1 MATRRVCRAA
11 VLLFGAAAA
20 VKCAPGAGR
29 EARVAAEAADQIR
42 GVAKAALRRDP
53 VQREIGVAQKVPG
66 RDEALAQDL
75 RARRPPEFR
84 LEVPR
89 EPKRRHSDL
98 HFAPGGRE
106 SGSETRMFHD
116 AECAA
121 RFLDVWRSI
130 AARFLGNADVIYGYD
145 LVNEPVQRRK
155 ALPGCDGWTLQRRA
169 AEAIREID
177 PETPVIVESNL
188 LDHPETYGTMS
199 PLDLANVIY
208 EVHVYNPVDFTHQ
221 GVGGPYEPK
230 SYPDVRRGWDKD
242 FLRRVLAPVRAFEE
256 RHGAKIYVGEFSA
269 IAWAD
274 GADKWLADAIS
285 LFDEYGWDWTYHA
298 FREWSGWS
306 VEHEGPDA
314 KHMVPSSE
322 NPRRRVLLD
331 GLKGGA
337 DRESSFPTA
346 GEKAG
351 QAVPASR

>member
-1 MATRRVCRAA
+1 MLKNA
-11 VLLFGAAAA
+11 VASGRSPSHAAAKEEEESCVEGETA
-20 VKCAPGAGR
+20 VPAVNVLGR
-29 EARVAAEAADQIR
+29 VEQ
-42 GVAKAALRRDP
+42 
-53 VQREIGVAQKVPG
+53 Q
-66 RDEALAQDL
+66 
-75 RARRPPEFR
+75 
-84 LEVPR
+84 
-89 EPKRRHSDL
+89 
-98 HFAPGGRE
+98 
-106 SGSETRMFHD
+106 
-116 AECAA
+116 
-121 RFLDVWRSI
+121 RFLDVWRGI
-130 AARFLGNADVIYGYD
+130 AARFCGNADVIYGYD
-145 LVNEPVQRRK
+145 LVNEPVQRRE

-188 LDHPETYGTMS
+188 LDHPETYGSMS

-230 SYPDVRRGWDKD
+230 SYPDARRGWDKD
-242 FLRRVLAPVRAFEE
+242 FLRRVLAPVRAFEL

-285 LFDEYGWDWTYHA
+285 LFGEYGWDWTYHA
-298 FREWSGWS
+298 FREWHGWS

-314 KHMVPSSE
+314 KHMVPSPD
-322 NPRRRVLLD
+322 NPRKRALLD

-337 DRESSFPTA
+337 DREPSLPTT

-351 QAVPASR
+351 RAVPESRHF